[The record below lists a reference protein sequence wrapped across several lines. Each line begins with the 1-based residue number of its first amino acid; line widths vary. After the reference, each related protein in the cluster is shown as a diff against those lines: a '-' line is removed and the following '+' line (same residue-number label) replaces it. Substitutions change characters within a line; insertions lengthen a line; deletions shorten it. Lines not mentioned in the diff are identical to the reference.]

1 MNTFNNQ
8 GQQQQQDVLRFS
20 DPMDQTGYLASVNMM
35 SKTSP
40 SDLTVNSNIKQQ
52 QQQQLNQQQ
61 QQQQQLTQ
69 QQIVRFVENSDQQQ
83 PPPVRGQ
90 TRYHLSPPGYPD
102 PKVMA
107 AQPVILPNER
117 QINPADLFPNQQQQ
131 QQQQQPTMPSF
142 YQHSDPTSSLNH
154 HKMRSPKHRV
164 LQQREYLS
172 THPVVTTAPA
182 NPVGGNYAN
191 PGGLSVHHP
200 HLHQQR
206 TAPYT
211 IPSASAGM
219 SASQVQQDLN
229 PTSELRQLL
238 KSATPASAVTVVA
251 QTSTAVK
258 PEFSVA
264 TDLSVATN
272 RYGAFSSPASH
283 ALTSSIPPPLSSD
296 LPQSLATSG
305 LTDDLG
311 GLQRPRQNFRGLTH
325 TTQYQVINVIF
336 KILDSI
342 LTLIAL

>member
-1 MNTFNNQ
+1 
-8 GQQQQQDVLRFS
+8 
-20 DPMDQTGYLASVNMM
+20 MM

-40 SDLTVNSNIKQQ
+40 ANLSVNSTIKQQ
-52 QQQQLNQQQ
+52 QQQINQQQ
-61 QQQQQLTQ
+61 HLTQ
-69 QQIVRFVENSDQQQ
+69 QQFVRLVENSDQQQ

-90 TRYHLSPPGYPD
+90 TRYLLSPPGYPD
-102 PKVMA
+102 PKVMS
-107 AQPVILPNER
+107 AQPVVLSVER
-117 QINPADLFPNQQQQ
+117 QINPTDLFPTQQ

-142 YQHSDPTSSLNH
+142 YQHSDTSALNH

-164 LQQREYLS
+164 LQQREYMS
-172 THPVVTTAPA
+172 AHAAVTTASA
-182 NPVGGNYAN
+182 NPVAGNYAN
-191 PGGLSVHHP
+191 PGGHSVHHP

-211 IPSASAGM
+211 IPSVSAGIP
-219 SASQVQQDLN
+219 ASQGQQDLN

-238 KSATPASAVTVVA
+238 KSATPASAATVA
-251 QTSTAVK
+251 IPTSTAVK

-264 TDLSVATN
+264 TDLSVNTN

-325 TTQYQVINVIF
+325 TTQYQVINV
-336 KILDSI
+336 
-342 LTLIAL
+342 

>member
-8 GQQQQQDVLRFS
+8 GQQQHQDVLRFN
-20 DPMDQTGYLASVNMM
+20 DPMDQTGYLGSVGMM

-40 SDLTVNSNIKQQ
+40 SDLTSDFTVNSNIKQQ
-52 QQQQLNQQQ
+52 HN
-61 QQQQQLTQ
+61 QQQQLTQ
-69 QQIVRFVENSDQQQ
+69 QHIVRFVENSDQHQQQQ
-83 PPPVRGQ
+83 PPPDRGQ
-90 TRYHLSPPGYPD
+90 TRYLLSPPGYPD
-102 PKVMA
+102 PKGMT
-107 AQPVILPNER
+107 AQPVVLSVER
-117 QINPADLFPNQQQQ
+117 QINQADLFPTQQQQ
-131 QQQQQPTMPSF
+131 QQQQSVMPSF
-142 YQHSDPTSSLNH
+142 YQHSDPSSALNH

-172 THPVVTTAPA
+172 AHPAVTSAPS
-182 NPVGGNYAN
+182 NPVAGNYAN
-191 PGGLSVHHP
+191 PGGHSVHHP

-206 TAPYT
+206 SAPYT
-211 IPSASAGM
+211 IPSVSAGIP
-219 SASQVQQDLN
+219 ASQSQQDLN

-238 KSATPASAVTVVA
+238 KSATPASSATIVA
-251 QTSTAVK
+251 PTSTAVK

-325 TTQYQVINVIF
+325 TTQYQVIKVIF
-336 KILDSI
+336 IFPIQS
-342 LTLIAL
+342 